1 MIIVTPEAVVR
12 STPMEDRYTLALD
25 FIAKTYTTEPAA
37 TGFGPDTTLLYSN
50 VPEDDYAE
58 WAAGTYNAGDRVLF
72 DHAIYEALTTTTDQP
87 DVGAAAVPATWVFVS
102 VSNRFKMFDTTV
114 GVGTTN
120 PNSIEVKLQPT
131 GIATAVV
138 LFNVQGATANLTVVT
153 TDGDEVYNKTID
165 IADFSG
171 VVSYYD
177 YFVSPV
183 SVSGLTE
190 VAFLDIPAYSGA
202 IFTLTIN
209 AGTGTASCGEMVFG
223 PSNEI
228 ATTNFGTS
236 VGIRDYSIK
245 EVDEFGNIR
254 IVQRAYSKR
263 AEYDVT
269 VETAQVG
276 YFNNFLANIRTTP
289 VVYIGDENRPE
300 TIVYGYYRDFS
311 VVLSGP
317 SISECSLTVEG
328 LI

>member
-12 STPMEDRYTLALD
+12 STPMEERYTLSLD
-25 FIAKTYTTEPAA
+25 FVTGTYISVPVA

-50 VPEDDYAE
+50 VPEDDYPA

-72 DHAIYEALTTTTDQP
+72 NHAVYEALTTTTDQP
-87 DVGAAAVPATWVFVS
+87 DTGAAAVPATWVFVS

-120 PNSIEVKLQPT
+120 PNSIQVKLQPT
-131 GIATAVV
+131 NVSTSVV
-138 LFNVQGATANLTVVT
+138 LFNVVGATANLTVT
-153 TDGDEVYNKTID
+153 SDTGLEVYNETID
-165 IADFSG
+165 LADFSM
-171 VVSYYD
+171 VTSYYN

-183 SVSGLTE
+183 DMTGSTE
-190 VAFLDIPAYSGA
+190 IAFLDIPAYSGA
-202 IFTLTIN
+202 IFELTID
-209 AGTGTASCGEMVFG
+209 AGTGTASCGEMVLG
-223 PSNEI
+223 PANEI

-276 YFNNFLANIRTTP
+276 YFNNFLAGIRTTP
-289 VVYIGDENRPE
+289 VVYIGDEDRPE